1 MKKTILAL
9 LAGGALVLG
18 AFSMGQGNH
27 ATAAP
32 AAFKDVPASHWAKNA
47 IDDAVSKGYLKG
59 EGNGNFRPN
68 AAVTRAEFAA
78 ILDRVSTNEL
88 QTDAGAETFAD
99 LAGHW
104 SEKEVSEAAGKGFFQ
119 ASDYP
124 GGFKP
129 NTPLTRV
136 EMAKWMATGLAA
148 KDADYKTALKD
159 TIDTLVPVAE
169 YYKGGLGKAE
179 YPYVSVVLGTGLM
192 TGYTDGSFGPDKNTT
207 RAEVA
212 TILMRFEN
220 VQNQKANSFRDLNEM
235 REVGLTG
242 SNLESLTPHRYVI
255 NAQTKEKYSFDR
267 VRDLSMNLTRNL
279 GTEIIHRMIIVDANA
294 DKTTNNLYGE
304 MFVDKD
310 FDRPFQTDR
319 YLVFIDVTV
328 TPSTGNLDN
337 LAFGSANSNV
347 FLNGFSF
354 STGTQK
360 TFGITPLPAGKHYVL
375 DGFFIKDKPVRF
387 WMGRSLNKEIILG
400 DDNGNFFNIG
410 NEVVSFKIPQE

>member
-9 LAGGALVLG
+9 LAGGSLVLG

-78 ILDRVSTNEL
+78 ILDRVSTNDV
-88 QTDAGAETFAD
+88 QTGVSTGTFSD

-148 KDADYKTALKD
+148 KDADYKTALSDTKD
-159 TIDTLVPVAE
+159 TIVPVTE
-169 YYKGGLGKAE
+169 YYKGGLNQAD
-179 YPYVSVVLGTGLM
+179 YPYVSVALGTGLM
-192 TGYTDGSFGPDKNTT
+192 SGYPDDSFGAGKTTT

-212 TILMRFEN
+212 VILQRYAGT
-220 VQNQKANSFRDLNEM
+220 QGKAAESSKALNEL

-242 SNLESLTPHRYVI
+242 TNVRTVAPNLAITDGGLQKIYGKNVNLRNGIATVQIHHFIFIPGSTL
-255 NAQTKEKYSFDR
+255 A
-267 VRDLSMNLTRNL
+267 DLGS
-279 GTEIIHRMIIVDANA
+279 V
-294 DKTTNNLYGE
+294 YGR
-304 MFVDKD
+304 MFVDKEYMVNSKN
-310 FDRPFQTDR
+310 
-319 YLVFIDVTV
+319 YLVLIDETV
-328 TPSTGNLDN
+328 TPNVDNFTYQKYLGAIDNDFKAGFRVEGDVSKKFGYKTPPNDGSHFFDKGKGVRMWSAGMFVKLFDQGENRYSTTITATD
-337 LAFGSANSNV
+337 
-347 FLNGFSF
+347 
-354 STGTQK
+354 GT
-360 TFGITPLPAGKHYVL
+360 
-375 DGFFIKDKPVRF
+375 
-387 WMGRSLNKEIILG
+387 EIR
-400 DDNGNFFNIG
+400 
-410 NEVVSFKIPQE
+410 VVYTKF